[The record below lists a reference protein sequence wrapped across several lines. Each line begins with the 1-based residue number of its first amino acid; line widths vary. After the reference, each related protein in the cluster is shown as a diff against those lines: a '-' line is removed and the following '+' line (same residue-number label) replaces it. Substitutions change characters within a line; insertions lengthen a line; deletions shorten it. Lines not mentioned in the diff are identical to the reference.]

1 MRAFG
6 GVCTEPQLCGKK
18 WSHLEKPFGQ
28 KDLGSTR
35 ERPSWQFVGVGSRL
49 ETRPRVGASGPDS
62 QSLGTT
68 HCSLQ
73 SSPYFMLRIGFGAP
87 NSLVGECYNFPILQR
102 GTRARRAKGQLHATR
117 LVAEKLEVRGGC
129 PDCLSLPHDFPAT
142 RDEGKGRGLGGS
154 DLCDSQRPSAG
165 QARGHQT
172 SHPHPGPSSS
182 GVPKAT

>member
-1 MRAFG
+1 MGRNGLISKNPLARKIW
-6 GVCTEPQLCGKK
+6 VR
-18 WSHLEKPFGQ
+18 LEK
-28 KDLGSTR
+28 DLLGSL
-35 ERPSWQFVGVGSRL
+35 WGS
-49 ETRPRVGASGPDS
+49 GAGWKLDPEWV
-62 QSLGTT
+62 
-68 HCSLQ
+68 LQ
-73 SSPYFMLRIGFGAP
+73 GLIPKAWGQRIVVCKAPLLYFMLRIGFGAP